1 MPQIAGAG
9 PAAGTES
16 GKHIATAQQMWHERA
31 WTRALSAGRA
41 GTALVRPANTA
52 PSTSPTG
59 KGSGTTPRQP
69 FCRSAT
75 PAFSPLPGA
84 GDTHRWD
91 REVTSAKM
99 PSGRLEMSLPWRDL
113 RRAGG
118 PVIPAPPGPLRV
130 TGGRGDSAG
139 RRAGLGQALTAGAG
153 SAAPRRP
160 AAGCTAGSCSSGS
173 CAREGGGH
181 TARRAP
187 REAAA
192 SCTPATP
199 HPAPRHPQQ
208 LGHPFIQVEE
218 EILVSPSTFGVPYG
232 HPPAAR
238 GAHLQGGELAHVGEG
253 GVAEG
258 ADPVVAQVAAKHRA
272 QGLGPALPRP
282 HRLPAHPHGS
292 DVRRVLGCSQPA
304 VSPCSGQSTGS
315 PRTSLPSWG
324 WHGTGTACC
333 GSCPWLLTQAAGT

>member
-1 MPQIAGAG
+1 MSATPGKCRGKSPSAAAGARSGGRAAGRARGGGDGARCAQERCQALRRQQRHEPAAAGLCRAAAAGGRRGGEKGRGAGVARAGGLPEGIPGTEMLSAPAGAARMPQIAGAG

-31 WTRALSAGRA
+31 WTRALSAA

-52 PSTSPTG
+52 PSTSTRG

-69 FCRSAT
+69 FCRSAK

-218 EILVSPSTFGVPYG
+218 EILVSPSTFGVP
-232 HPPAAR
+232 
-238 GAHLQGGELAHVGEG
+238 
-253 GVAEG
+253 
-258 ADPVVAQVAAKHRA
+258 
-272 QGLGPALPRP
+272 
-282 HRLPAHPHGS
+282 
-292 DVRRVLGCSQPA
+292 
-304 VSPCSGQSTGS
+304 
-315 PRTSLPSWG
+315 
-324 WHGTGTACC
+324 
-333 GSCPWLLTQAAGT
+333 